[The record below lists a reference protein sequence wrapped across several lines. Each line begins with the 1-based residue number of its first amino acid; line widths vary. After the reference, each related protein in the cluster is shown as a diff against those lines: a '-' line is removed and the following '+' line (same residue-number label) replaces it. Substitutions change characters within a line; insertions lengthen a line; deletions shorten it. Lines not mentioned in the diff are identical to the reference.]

1 MKKKLAIVLAMAL
14 LCIMAVGTT
23 LTYFTDTTAVKK
35 NTMTVGKVGI
45 TQKING
51 VENGLSD
58 VPLFPVTVNAD
69 STLNNVV
76 DLAVTV
82 TMDAASQNAYVRTI
96 FAFEMEKV
104 DGQWVNP
111 FTNDVTLVDNGI
123 QMTNVEF
130 MKDEVKYVV
139 GYYTYSTVLEAG
151 NTTDPSLKQVY
162 LNSSVGNEFSAAVNG
177 QYEIL
182 VRSQAVQTKGFGSAQ
197 TALDT
202 AFCAITT
209 ENTTEIASWFN

>member
-1 MKKKLAIVLAMAL
+1 MKKTLAIILAMAL
-14 LCIMAVGTT
+14 LCIMAVGST
-23 LTYFTDTTAVKK
+23 LSYFTDEDFDK

-51 VENGLSD
+51 VENGLSN

-69 STLNNVV
+69 NTLNNVV

-82 TMDAASQNAYVRTI
+82 TMDTDSQDAYVRTV

-104 DGQWVNP
+104 DDQWVNP
-111 FTNDVTLVDNGI
+111 FPNDVTKVDNGI

-130 MKDEVKYVV
+130 VKGEVKYVV
-139 GYYTYSTVLEAG
+139 GYYTYSSVLTAG
-151 NTTDPSLKQVY
+151 DTTAPSLEQVY
-162 LNSSVGNEFSAAVNG
+162 LNSTVGNEFSTAVNG

-182 VRSQAVQTKGFGSAQ
+182 ARSQAVQTQGFDSAQ

-202 AFCAITT
+202 AFGAITT
-209 ENTTEIASWFN
+209 ENAAEIASWFN